1 MLLTLV
7 KLLRDII
14 DDHVINV
21 SLNFCYGSMTLAPY
35 CIQFSDSTETEKQ
48 IQWHNSDKRT
58 YNKEEE
64 TKVVINTK

>member
-1 MLLTLV
+1 MIVNYQRKIVNNYLIMLLTLV

-48 IQWHNSDKRT
+48 IQ
-58 YNKEEE
+58 
-64 TKVVINTK
+64 

>member
-1 MLLTLV
+1 MIVNYQRKIVNNYLIMLLTLV

-35 CIQFSDSTETEKQ
+35 CIHFSDSTETEKQ
-48 IQWHNSDKRT
+48 IQ
-58 YNKEEE
+58 
-64 TKVVINTK
+64 